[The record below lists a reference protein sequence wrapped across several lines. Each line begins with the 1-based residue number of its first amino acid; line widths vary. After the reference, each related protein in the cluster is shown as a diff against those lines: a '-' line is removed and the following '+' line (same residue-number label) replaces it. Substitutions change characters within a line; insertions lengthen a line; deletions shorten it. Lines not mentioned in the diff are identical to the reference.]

1 METRWRHDSE
11 RLNSQKPI
19 SFFSGALS
27 MFVLTVVQGYA
38 HHVFSLWYRLLRCL
52 NRVCLYRLSAVTTNW
67 LSVVNDERP
76 HKPQEIPS
84 WTGPIESLKFLWL
97 HWSNLTLKQV
107 FKKVSIALFCT
118 VCWRNLLKLFIFY
131 ELISDV
137 LESTQ
142 AKGVDTVEQPIQAQQ
157 SQSVLNE
164 SEPSS
169 KASTPQQPSHQ
180 TSEPEPEPEPAAGT
194 KKALASLAV
203 KSDSAAFSLVL
214 SFVALLASLLYNKY

>member
-1 METRWRHDSE
+1 MTYWYFLGVQLILIYLRILTLLMETRWRHDSE
-11 RLNSQKPI
+11 RLNSPKPI

-67 LSVVNDERP
+67 LSVVNGERP
-76 HKPQEIPS
+76 PKPQEIPS

-118 VCWRNLLKLFIFY
+118 VKKFIEIIYFLQIDFRCFRIY
-131 ELISDV
+131 SGKRSGHCRTADSSPAISIG
-137 LESTQ
+137 S
-142 AKGVDTVEQPIQAQQ
+142 
-157 SQSVLNE
+157 
-164 SEPSS
+164 
-169 KASTPQQPSHQ
+169 
-180 TSEPEPEPEPAAGT
+180 
-194 KKALASLAV
+194 
-203 KSDSAAFSLVL
+203 
-214 SFVALLASLLYNKY
+214 